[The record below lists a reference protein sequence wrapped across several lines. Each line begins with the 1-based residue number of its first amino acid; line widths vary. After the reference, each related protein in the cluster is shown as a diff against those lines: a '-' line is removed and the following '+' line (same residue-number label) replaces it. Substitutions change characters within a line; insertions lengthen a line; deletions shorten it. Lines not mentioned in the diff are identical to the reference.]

1 MLSSVSDPRLIF
13 LCAWLVVS
21 TLACDDSQKPPD
33 VILVSID
40 TLRADALEVRED
52 GWINMPR
59 LAAFAEESYV
69 FSKAYTQS
77 PHTIVSHATMLT
89 GLTPRT
95 HGARADRPLSETH
108 TTLAEALSELGYR
121 TAGFTAHADWLSRK
135 KGFAQGFDRFES
147 KFRSAE
153 ANSESAIGWL
163 DSWWTRFSR
172 RRGAPI
178 FLFIHYYDVHSDWRE
193 FPYESEPRFA
203 GFYADKAVEDFVGC
217 RDDVCA
223 SRLLQRANAEP
234 EFLSSREVDWIRGLY
249 EAGVATLDRDLGE
262 FLDALDRR
270 GLLDTSWVVITAD
283 HGEAFGE
290 HGRMLHSQPYREAA
304 QVPLVIRPPA
314 GIERV
319 DVEALVGLVDLV
331 PTLLEILGA
340 PAVREI
346 EGESLVSLMAGGPAS
361 DRLLEFDFYHV
372 LENFS
377 VRSARFNLIFRGPD
391 KDIELYD
398 LASDP
403 DEHENVARRF
413 PRIVSEMLSTLADS
427 RAQRIASLADP
438 VARQEISQEEASR
451 LRALGYIE

>member
-1 MLSSVSDPRLIF
+1 MS
-13 LCAWLVVS
+13 A
-21 TLACDDSQKPPD
+21 
-33 VILVSID
+33 
-40 TLRADALEVRED
+40 
-52 GWINMPR
+52 
-59 LAAFAEESYV
+59 
-69 FSKAYTQS
+69 
-77 PHTIVSHATMLT
+77 
-89 GLTPRT
+89 
-95 HGARADRPLSETH
+95 PL
-108 TTLAEALSELGYR
+108 
-121 TAGFTAHADWLSRK
+121 
-135 KGFAQGFDRFES
+135 
-147 KFRSAE
+147 
-153 ANSESAIGWL
+153 
-163 DSWWTRFSR
+163 
-172 RRGAPI
+172 
-178 FLFIHYYDVHSDWRE
+178 
-193 FPYESEPRFA
+193 
-203 GFYADKAVEDFVGC
+203 
-217 RDDVCA
+217 A

-304 QVPLVIRPPA
+304 QVRLVIRPPA

-377 VRSARFNLIFRGPD
+377 VRSARFNLISRGPD